1 MKIGEKLRKIRD
13 LYGYKQE
20 YIATHINLSISQYC
34 KYERDET
41 PITLEMLGK
50 VCAIY
55 NLSQLDF
62 LKWDENTCFN
72 SPENNNPIKHKGQPV
87 NTDGEISNKLFAQM
101 QEEIVYLKSE
111 NQKLWDLVEKLK

>member
-62 LKWDENTCFN
+62 LKWDENSLFN
-72 SPENNNPIKHKGQPV
+72 PAVNNNPIVHKGRPL
-87 NTDGEISNKLFAQM
+87 NTDTEISNKLFVQM
-101 QEEIVYLKSE
+101 QEEIAYLKAE
-111 NQKLWDLVEKLK
+111 NQKLWTLVEKLK